1 VIALNLPSFEYQLKN
16 SENKT
21 FIFDVIRKKYI
32 QLTPEEWVRQHFVH
46 LLINQKA
53 YPKSLISIEKQL
65 TINKLKK
72 RTDIVVYNNLGLP
85 HLIVEC
91 KAPSIK
97 INQTV
102 FDQIARYNL
111 NLQARYL
118 VLTNGLQHFFAEF
131 DLQKQGVTFI
141 DDIPKY

>member
-1 VIALNLPSFEYQLKN
+1 M
-16 SENKT
+16 
-21 FIFDVIRKKYI
+21 IRKKYI

-85 HLIVEC
+85 QLIVEC

-111 NLQARYL
+111 NLQAKYL

-131 DLQKQGVTFI
+131 DIQKKGVIFI
-141 DDIPKY
+141 DDLPKY

>member
-1 VIALNLPSFEYQLKN
+1 MIPLNLPSFEYQLKN

-65 TINKLKK
+65 TINRLKK
-72 RTDIVVYNNLGLP
+72 RTDIVVFNNLGLP

-97 INQTV
+97 ITQTV
-102 FDQIARYNL
+102 FDQITRYNL
-111 NLQARYL
+111 NLQAKYL
-118 VLTNGLQHFFAEF
+118 VLTNGLHHFFAEF
-131 DLQKQGVTFI
+131 DASKQGVIFL